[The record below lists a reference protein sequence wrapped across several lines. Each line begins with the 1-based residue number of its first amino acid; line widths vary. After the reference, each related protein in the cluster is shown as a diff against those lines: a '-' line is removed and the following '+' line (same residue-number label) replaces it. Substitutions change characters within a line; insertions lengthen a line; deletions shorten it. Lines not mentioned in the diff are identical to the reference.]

1 MYINEMNYINPLIT
15 GPFSIFTLQG
25 GEEGTSGEMG
35 RSRLFW
41 QYRNSNK
48 THRKVLLYIKTIV
61 YFL

>member
-1 MYINEMNYINPLIT
+1 MNYINPLIT

-41 QYRNSNK
+41 QYRNINK

-61 YFL
+61 YFLWG

>member
-25 GEEGTSGEMG
+25 GEEGTSGEME

-41 QYRNSNK
+41 QYRNINK
-48 THRKVLLYIKTIV
+48 
-61 YFL
+61 